1 MGDSDV
7 PGALA
12 DGSIEDLGRGAVRVF
27 FEEMMLD
34 LPDVVDSDAVSEFDL
49 CERFPVRGV
58 FT

>member
-12 DGSIEDLGRGAVRVF
+12 DRAVEDLGRGAVRVF

-34 LPDVVDSDAVSEFDL
+34 LPDVVDSDAVGEFDL
-49 CERFPVRGV
+49 RERFPVRVV